1 MKEDNGIIVVEDEN
15 KSKHKYQILNCFS
28 ITSTNKEYLSYSN
41 GKEDEDTILIYVSEI
56 KINENNTIELLDV
69 KSESTLVEI
78 GVLLKQIYDQN
89 VDDSKYQLNSIN
101 INNKFKVF
109 GHKSIKLEP
118 DYYKKIKKDYNTNK
132 KKREIIGEQIFLK
145 ELTIEKVR
153 KPDKDFI
160 NQFKIDKKYI
170 NAIRNI

>member
-1 MKEDNGIIVVEDEN
+1 MEL
-15 KSKHKYQILNCFS
+15 KYILQ
-28 ITSTNKEYLSYSN
+28 K
-41 GKEDEDTILIYVSEI
+41 ILFLVSSLARE
-56 KINENNTIELLDV
+56 
-69 KSESTLVEI
+69 
-78 GVLLKQIYDQN
+78 
-89 VDDSKYQLNSIN
+89 
-101 INNKFKVF
+101 
-109 GHKSIKLEP
+109 
-118 DYYKKIKKDYNTNK
+118 IKKDYNTNK